1 MSQDYKINT
10 NVSFSR
16 LAKIIN
22 AETNFNHNGFAST
35 ICLDSRNIEVGD
47 VFVAILGEESDG
59 HQFVDHAIKNG
70 AIACIISDKKK
81 FNENKYPFL
90 LVEDT
95 YEALRDISDHLTKQN
110 NALRIAITGSVG
122 KTTTKNYLHSI
133 LKRYGKTVSSPQS
146 FNNYLGVILSRS
158 KVEKDTDYAIFEVG
172 MNRQNEI
179 SKLSHLIKPNIAI
192 ITNIGEAHIGNLGSK
207 ENIAI
212 EKTKIMDGMDKEGL
226 VIIPHDS
233 EFYNLLINSVKQKKL
248 SYITFGKN
256 IKADI
261 NISKIKRTANISKIY
276 FNIYGKRYTFETEL
290 QNLNLIDNYMPIL
303 AVASHYNFN
312 LDEVLKHLGSVEQ
325 GDGRWKEIVFKKNTG
340 VVTLVDDSY
349 NASPTSVMAAIESI
363 DKYSNPS
370 IKRKIIILGD
380 MLELGDL
387 KDEYHSQLIE
397 FINKTS
403 IHEVYLCGAIMKS
416 HFENIKMQ
424 KKRKWFDA
432 VESISINDDFDL
444 KAGDL
449 ILLKGGNKIKISK
462 LVKEFINHLKI
473 Q

>member
-1 MSQDYKINT
+1 MSQHYNIDT
-10 NVSFSR
+10 NISFSK

-22 AETNFNHNGFAST
+22 AEINFNHNGVARS
-35 ICLDSRNIEVGD
+35 ICLDSRNIKIGD

-59 HQFVDHAIKNG
+59 HQFVDDAIKNG
-70 AIACIISDKKK
+70 AIASIISDKKK
-81 FNENKYPFL
+81 FNENKSPYF

-95 YEALRDISDHLTKQN
+95 YEALRDISDYLTQQN

-122 KTTTKNYLHSI
+122 KTTTKNYLNSI
-133 LKRYGKTVSSPQS
+133 LKKYGKTVSSPQS

-158 KVEKDTDYAIFEVG
+158 KVQKDTDYAIFEVG

-212 EKTKIMDGMDKEGL
+212 EKTKIIDGMDKEGL
-226 VIIPHDS
+226 VILPRDS
-233 EFYNLLINSVKQKKL
+233 EFHDLLINSVKQKKL
-248 SYITFGKN
+248 SHITFGKN

-261 NISKIKRTANISKIY
+261 NIIKIERTANISKVY
-276 FNIYGKRYTFETEL
+276 LNIHGERYTFETVL
-290 QNLNLIDNYMPIL
+290 QNLNLIENYLPIL
-303 AVASHYNFN
+303 GVASYYNFN

-325 GDGRWKEIVFKKNTG
+325 GDGRWKEIVFKKHAG
-340 VVTLVDDSY
+340 VITLLDDSY
-349 NASPTSVMAAIESI
+349 NASPTSLMAAIESI

-370 IKRKIIILGD
+370 IMRKIVVLGD

-387 KDEYHSQLIE
+387 TDKYHSRLIE
-397 FINKTS
+397 FINASS
-403 IHEVYLCGAIMKS
+403 IDDVYLCGPIMKS
-416 HFENIKMQ
+416 HFNNIKIQ
-424 KKRKWFDA
+424 KKRKWFDT
-432 VESISINDDFDL
+432 VESISINNDFDI

-449 ILLKGGNKIKISK
+449 IFLKGGNKIKISK

-473 Q
+473 

>member
-95 YEALRDISDHLTKQN
+95 YEALRDISDHLTKKN

-172 MNRQNEI
+172 MNRKNEI
-179 SKLSHLIKPNIAI
+179 SKLSHLINPNIAI

-248 SYITFGKN
+248 AYITFGKN

-261 NISKIKRTANISKIY
+261 NISKIKRTAYISKIY

-387 KDEYHSQLIE
+387 KDGYHSQLIE

-403 IHEVYLCGAIMKS
+403 IDEVYLCGAIMKS

-449 ILLKGGNKIKISK
+449 ILLKGGNKIKLSK

>member
-1 MSQDYKINT
+1 MSQDYNIDT
-10 NVSFSR
+10 NISFSK

-22 AETNFNHNGFAST
+22 AEINFNHKGVARS
-35 ICLDSRNIEVGD
+35 ICLDSRNIKIGD

-59 HQFVDHAIKNG
+59 HQFVDHAINNG
-70 AIACIISDKKK
+70 AIASIISDKKK
-81 FNENKYPFL
+81 FNENKSPFF

-95 YEALRDISDHLTKQN
+95 YEALRDISDYLTQQN

-133 LKRYGKTVSSPQS
+133 LKNYGNTVSSPQS

-172 MNRQNEI
+172 MNKQNEI
-179 SKLSHLIKPNIAI
+179 SKLSHLIRPNIAI

-207 ENIAI
+207 ESIAI

-226 VIIPHDS
+226 VIIPRDS
-233 EFYNLLINSVKQKKL
+233 EFYDLLINAVKQKEL

-261 NISKIKRTANISKIY
+261 NISKIERSANTSKINL
-276 FNIYGKRYTFETEL
+276 NIYGEKYVFETAL
-290 QNLNLIDNYMPIL
+290 QNLNLIDNYLPIL
-303 AVASHYNFN
+303 GVASHYNFN
-312 LDEVLKHLGSVEQ
+312 FDEVLKHLGSVEQ
-325 GDGRWKEIVFKKNTG
+325 GDGRWKEIVFEINTG
-340 VVTLVDDSY
+340 AVTLVDDSY

-370 IKRKIIILGD
+370 IKRKIVILGD

-387 KDEYHSQLIE
+387 TDEYHSRLIE
-397 FINKTS
+397 FINTS
-403 IHEVYLCGAIMKS
+403 SIDDVYLCGPIMES
-416 HFENIKMQ
+416 HFKNIKRQ
-424 KKRKWFDA
+424 KKRKWFDT
-432 VESISINDDFDL
+432 VESISINNDFDI

-449 ILLKGGNKIKISK
+449 IFLKGGNKIKISK

-473 Q
+473 

>member
-1 MSQDYKINT
+1 MSQDYNIDT
-10 NVSFSR
+10 NISFSK

-22 AETNFNHNGFAST
+22 AEINFNHNGVARS
-35 ICLDSRNIEVGD
+35 ICLDSRNIKIGD

-59 HQFVDHAIKNG
+59 HQFVDNAINNG
-70 AIACIISDKKK
+70 AIASIISDKKK
-81 FNENKYPFL
+81 FNENKSPFF

-95 YEALRDISDHLTKQN
+95 YEALRDISDYLTQQN

-122 KTTTKNYLHSI
+122 KTTTKNYLNSI
-133 LKRYGKTVSSPQS
+133 LKKYGKTVSSPQS

-158 KVEKDTDYAIFEVG
+158 KVQKDTDYAIFEVG

-207 ENIAI
+207 ESIAI
-212 EKTKIMDGMDKEGL
+212 EKTKIIDGMDKEGL
-226 VIIPHDS
+226 VIIPRDS
-233 EFYNLLINSVKQKKL
+233 EFYDLLINAVKQKEL
-248 SYITFGKN
+248 SYITFGKS

-261 NISKIKRTANISKIY
+261 NISKIERSANTSKINL
-276 FNIYGKRYTFETEL
+276 NIYGEKYVFETAL
-290 QNLNLIDNYMPIL
+290 QNLNLIDNYLPIL
-303 AVASHYNFN
+303 GVAYHYNFN

-325 GDGRWKEIVFKKNTG
+325 GDGRWKEIVFEINTG
-340 VVTLVDDSY
+340 AVTLVDDSY

-363 DKYSNPS
+363 DKYTNPS

-387 KDEYHSQLIE
+387 TDEYHSRLIE
-397 FINKTS
+397 FINTS
-403 IHEVYLCGAIMKS
+403 SIDDVYLCGPIMKS
-416 HFENIKMQ
+416 HFKNIKIQ
-424 KKRKWFDA
+424 KKRKWFDT
-432 VESISINDDFDL
+432 VESISINDFDI

-449 ILLKGGNKIKISK
+449 IFLKGGNKIKISK

-473 Q
+473 

>member
-10 NVSFSR
+10 NFSFSR

-22 AETNFNHNGFAST
+22 AETNFNHNGLAST
-35 ICLDSRNIEVGD
+35 ICLDSRNIKVGD

-59 HQFVDHAIKNG
+59 HQFVEHAIKNG
-70 AIACIISDKKK
+70 AIASIISDKEK

-95 YEALRDISDHLTKQN
+95 YEALRDISDHLTQQN

-133 LKRYGKTVSSPQS
+133 LKKYGKTVSSPQS

-158 KVEKDTDYAIFEVG
+158 KVQKDTDYAIFEVG
-172 MNRQNEI
+172 MNQQNEI

-212 EKTKIMDGMDKEGL
+212 EKTKIIDGMDKESL
-226 VIIPHDS
+226 VIIPRDS
-233 EFYNLLINSVKQKKL
+233 EFYDLLINSVKQKEL
-248 SYITFGKN
+248 SYITFGKS

-261 NISKIKRTANISKIY
+261 NISKIKRTANISKVY
-276 FNIYGKRYTFETEL
+276 LNIHGARYTFETAL
-290 QNLNLIDNYMPIL
+290 QNLNLIDNYLPIL
-303 AVASHYNFN
+303 GVASHYNFN

-340 VVTLVDDSY
+340 VITLVDDSY

-363 DKYSNPS
+363 DKYSSPS

-387 KDEYHSQLIE
+387 KDEYHSRLIE
-397 FINKTS
+397 FINKSS
-403 IHEVYLCGAIMKS
+403 IDEVYLCGAIMKS
-416 HFENIKMQ
+416 HFKNIKVQ
-424 KKRKWFDA
+424 KKRKWFDV
-432 VESISINDDFDL
+432 VENISISDDFDL
-444 KAGDL
+444 EAGDL

>member
-1 MSQDYKINT
+1 MSQDYNIDINI
-10 NVSFSR
+10 SFSR

-22 AETNFNHNGFAST
+22 AEINFNHNGLAKS
-35 ICLDSRNIEVGD
+35 ICLDSRNIKSGD

-59 HQFVDHAIKNG
+59 HQFVDDAIKNG
-70 AIACIISDKKK
+70 AIAAIISDKKK
-81 FNENKYPFL
+81 FNDNKSPFF

-95 YEALRDISDHLTKQN
+95 YESLRDISDYLTQQN

-133 LKRYGKTVSSPQS
+133 LKNYGNTVSSPQS

-158 KVEKDTDYAIFEVG
+158 KVEKDSDYAIFEVG

-192 ITNIGEAHIGNLGSK
+192 ITNIGEAHIGNLGNR

-212 EKTKIMDGMDKEGL
+212 EKIKIIDGMDKEGL
-226 VIIPHDS
+226 VIIPRDS
-233 EFYNLLINSVKQKKL
+233 EFYDLLVNSVKQKKL

-261 NISKIKRTANISKIY
+261 NIIKIERTANLSKVHL
-276 FNIYGKRYTFETEL
+276 NIHGERYTFETVL
-290 QNLNLIDNYMPIL
+290 QNLNLIENYLPIL
-303 AVASHYNFN
+303 GVASYYNFN
-312 LDEVLKHLGSVEQ
+312 LDEVLRHLGSVDQ
-325 GDGRWKEIVFKKNTG
+325 GDGRWKEIVFKKHTG
-340 VVTLVDDSY
+340 VITLVDDSY

-363 DKYSNPS
+363 DKYSKPS
-370 IKRKIIILGD
+370 IKRKIVILGD

-387 KDEYHSQLIE
+387 TDEYHSRLIK
-397 FINKTS
+397 FINKSS
-403 IHEVYLCGAIMKS
+403 IDEVYLCGPIMKR
-416 HFENIKMQ
+416 HFKDIEMQ
-424 KKRKWFDA
+424 KKRKWFDT
-432 VESISINDDFDL
+432 VENISINDDFDL

-449 ILLKGGNKIKISK
+449 IFFKGGNKLKISK

-473 Q
+473 

>member
-1 MSQDYKINT
+1 MSQDYKIET
-10 NVSFSR
+10 NITFSR

-22 AETNFNHNGFAST
+22 AEINFNNNGSARS
-35 ICLDSRNIEVGD
+35 ICLDSRNIEIGD
-47 VFVAILGEESDG
+47 IFIAILGEETDG
-59 HQFVDHAIKNG
+59 HQFVDDAIKNG
-70 AIACIISDKKK
+70 AIASIISDKKK
-81 FNENKYPFL
+81 FNENKSPFF

-95 YEALRDISDHLTKQN
+95 YEALRDISDYLTQQN

-133 LKRYGKTVSSPQS
+133 LKKYGKTVSSPQS

-158 KVEKDTDYAIFEVG
+158 KVQKDTDYAIFEVG

-207 ENIAI
+207 ESIAI
-212 EKTKIMDGMDKEGL
+212 EKTKIIDGMDKEGL
-226 VIIPHDS
+226 VIIPRDS
-233 EFYNLLINSVKQKKL
+233 EFYDLLINAVKQKEL
-248 SYITFGKN
+248 SYITFGKS

-261 NISKIKRTANISKIY
+261 NISKIERRANTSKINL
-276 FNIYGKRYTFETEL
+276 NIYGEKYIFETAL
-290 QNLNLIDNYMPIL
+290 QNLNLIDNYLPIL
-303 AVASHYNFN
+303 GVASHYNFN

-325 GDGRWKEIVFKKNTG
+325 GDGRWKEIVFEINTG
-340 VVTLVDDSY
+340 AVTLVDDSY
-349 NASPTSVMAAIESI
+349 NASPTSVIAAIESI

-387 KDEYHSQLIE
+387 TDEYHSRLIE
-397 FINKTS
+397 FINTS
-403 IHEVYLCGAIMKS
+403 SIDDVYLCGPIMKS
-416 HFENIKMQ
+416 HFKNIKIQ
-424 KKRKWFDA
+424 KKRKWFDT
-432 VESISINDDFDL
+432 VESISINNDFDI

-449 ILLKGGNKIKISK
+449 IFLKGGNKIKISK

-473 Q
+473 